1 MISYLKAFLTAS
13 ILVLIFSIILLS
25 LVPPVSRDALVHHLA
40 VPKLYLQ
47 HGGIYEIPSMIFSYY
62 PMNLDLLYMIPL
74 YFGND
79 ILPKFI
85 HFGFA
90 LLTAWLI
97 FDYLKRRLD
106 SIYAL
111 LGAIF
116 FLSLPIIIK
125 LSITVYVD
133 LGLIFFSTASLL
145 LLLKWLGSGFNLK
158 FLIGSGIFCGLAMG
172 TKYNGLVAFFILT
185 LFVPFIY
192 SRYAQGDKPGFLK
205 GFGQGLIFLLIALS
219 VFSPWMIRNYH
230 WKNNPIYPLYNN
242 FFNPPPVVSSQN
254 IIPSDS
260 VDKKGDE
267 KKSGSGI
274 FTYRSVIYNETWW
287 QMALVP
293 LRIFFQGEDGN
304 FAHFDGKLNPFLLLL
319 PIFAFY
325 RIKEESQYLR
335 NEKKILLAF
344 AVLFFLF
351 AFFSTVMRIRYISP
365 FIPPLVILSVFGTKN
380 IIEIIKKF
388 RTHTARKI
396 GFTLLA
402 LMLTFFIVLNAA
414 YVADQFRYVDPFP
427 YLKSALSRDEYIS
440 KYRFEYPAMQYINN
454 NLPPDALV
462 LFIFIGKRGYHCN
475 REYIPDS
482 VDHLT
487 NFIQLVKS
495 SDNPQKIWL
504 GLKKKGITH
513 LLVQIVFLKQWDDD
527 LFTVEEQK
535 LLQSFFDDC
544 LTPLYSKNG
553 VTVFALQEKAI

>member
-1 MISYLKAFLTAS
+1 MISYLKAFLTAL

-47 HGGIYEIPSMIFSYY
+47 HGSIYEIPGMIFSYY

-79 ILPKFI
+79 IFPKFI
-85 HFGFA
+85 HFAFA
-90 LLTAWLI
+90 ILTAWLI
-97 FDYLKRRLD
+97 FDYLKGRLNTAF
-106 SIYAL
+106 AL
-111 LGAIF
+111 IGILF

-133 LGLIFFSTASLL
+133 LGLIFFTTASLL
-145 LLLKWLGSGFNLK
+145 LLLKWLESGFNLK

-192 SRYAQGDKPGFLK
+192 SRYAQGDSPGFLK
-205 GFGQGLIFLLIALS
+205 AFGQGLIFLLIALL

-242 FFNPPPVVSSQN
+242 FFNPPPVVFSQN
-254 IIPSDS
+254 IICSDS
-260 VDKKGDE
+260 VDKKDDE

-274 FTYRSVIYNETWW
+274 FTYRSVIYHETWW

-325 RIKEESQYLR
+325 RVKEEGQSLG

-351 AFFSTVMRIRYISP
+351 AFFSAGMRIRYISP
-365 FIPPLVILSVFGTKN
+365 FIPPLVILSVFGTRN
-380 IIEIIKKF
+380 IIEIIKRF
-388 RTHTARKI
+388 RAPIARQT

-402 LMLTFFIVLNAA
+402 VILTFFIVLNGA

-427 YLKSALSRDEYIS
+427 YIKGAVSRDAYIS
-440 KYRFEYPAMQYINN
+440 KYRFEYPAMQYINSH
-454 NLPPDALV
+454 LPTDALV
-462 LFIFIGKRGYHCN
+462 LFIFIGKRGYYCN
-475 REYIPDS
+475 RKYITDS
-482 VDHLT
+482 IKHLT
-487 NFIQLVKS
+487 EFINIVKT
-495 SDNPQKIWL
+495 SDTPRKIWL
-504 GLKKKGITH
+504 GLKEKGITH
-513 LLVQIVFLKQWDDD
+513 LLVQIVFLTQWDDEI
-527 LFTVEEQK
+527 FTVEEQK
-535 LLQSFFDDC
+535 LLQDFFDDC

-553 VTVFALQEKAI
+553 VTVFELRE

>member
-1 MISYLKAFLTAS
+1 MISYLKAFLTAL
-13 ILVLIFSIILLS
+13 ILFLIFSIILLS

-79 ILPKFI
+79 IAPKFI

-90 LLTAWLI
+90 LFTAWLV

-106 SIYAL
+106 SIYGL

-145 LLLKWLGSGFNLK
+145 LLLQWLGNGFRLK

-205 GFGQGLIFLLIALS
+205 IFGQGLIFLFIALS

-230 WKNNPIYPLYNN
+230 WKNNPVYPLYNN
-242 FFNPPPVVSSQN
+242 FFNPPSVASSQN
-254 IIPSDS
+254 IIPLDS
-260 VDKKGDE
+260 VNKKGDK
-267 KKSGSGI
+267 KKSGPDL
-274 FTYRSVIYNETWW
+274 FTYRSVIYHETWW
-287 QMALVP
+287 QIALVP
-293 LRIFFQGEDGN
+293 LRIFFQGEDRN
-304 FAHFDGKLNPFLLLL
+304 FAHFDGALNPFLLLL

-388 RTHTARKI
+388 RTHTARQT

-402 LMLTFFIVLNAA
+402 LILTFFIVLNAA

-427 YLKSALSRDEYIS
+427 YLKKALSRNEYIS
-440 KYRFEYPAMQYINN
+440 KYRFEYPAIQYINN
-454 NLPPDALV
+454 NLPTDALV

-475 REYIPDS
+475 RKYIPDS
-482 VDHLT
+482 VDHIT
-487 NFIQLVKS
+487 NFIQIVKA
-495 SDNPQKIWL
+495 SDNPRKIWL

-513 LLVQIVFLKQWDDD
+513 LLVQIVFLKQWNNEI
-527 LFTVEEQK
+527 FTVEEQK
-535 LLQSFFDDC
+535 LLQGFFDDC

-553 VTVFALQEKAI
+553 VTVFALREKAI